1 MNLVVGDTIRAL
13 SSHHGL
19 LLIQKPTG
27 TIDRG
32 GKTHMIIEEILQ
44 VSAFPK
50 CWKRYVPSKTVKA
63 TEKGAVDDSTEC

>member
-44 VSAFPK
+44 VSASQ
-50 CWKRYVPSKTVKA
+50 YVGKDMSQA
-63 TEKGAVDDSTEC
+63 RQ